1 MSTGNPLFVL
11 TILQSVQNSAMR
23 MAQRGPDPFGC
34 EEEPTHDTG
43 DQWAHPS
50 RTFAMDEHKA
60 LGLTFALAL
69 AVVSGWSGA

>member
-23 MAQRGPDPFGC
+23 TPQTWPDPFSC
-34 EEEPTHDTG
+34 EEEPTLDTG

-60 LGLTFALAL
+60 LGLTLALAL